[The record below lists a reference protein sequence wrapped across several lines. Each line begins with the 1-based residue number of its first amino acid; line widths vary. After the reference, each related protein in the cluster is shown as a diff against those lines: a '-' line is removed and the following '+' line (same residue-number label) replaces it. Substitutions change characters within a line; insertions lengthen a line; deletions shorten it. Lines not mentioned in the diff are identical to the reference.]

1 MPTTLTSDEIIN
13 AVIPTH
19 ICEIISKKYYS
30 KIPVAV
36 DFEHIIHSKTFLENP
51 TDDIALFSDHGLN
64 HVKNVA
70 AQVPTILRCV
80 QGIHIPKRNP
90 TRLKFMEQ
98 YGIILGLI
106 HDIGMSNVSAFGRA
120 MHGEFV
126 AQEVFMPN
134 FESIFKLLWEENIGN
149 IPWLLSNL
157 HSEKHLI
164 EKPNIVF
171 RELLALA
178 CCHRKQLVPVSV
190 LNNTSALQTKVQ
202 YFISNTLEYQYE
214 AKKNPKNTPKVD
226 KSNSKILKR
235 LGLFYKNFPKESFS
249 WLKSNDT
256 KIQELILDIIDTI
269 RILRCA
275 DGLRQRGTEL
285 KTSAQ
290 FQIFINQFTASAVY
304 SLTSKDGRMYFLEA
318 EKSVNSGESNVANM
332 YFTKEGDLRFSF
344 HRGYFHSEEAT
355 EKGLLSLQKLIVQL
369 DNDISDTFSRVELT
383 FNKEKIKTQKR
394 PMLLLETTDDRPK
407 FTQRLVENII
417 KAKPEL
423 ANFIAQV
430 PSLKL
435 ASPIEYSAYMNADYV
450 TWNAK
455 EKRSF
460 LKKIAANGHK
470 ITQIDIEKA
479 FTHSKIIQI
488 KTGDSVFD
496 AKTSP
501 VFVYFPFSYG
511 LEGYP
516 TGSYSPFKVAPWT
529 PLGSTGAIRGD
540 VRNATVIAKKD
551 VKLLIIPQED
561 YLQYWHA
568 MYSIDEFVKA
578 IKENKI
584 T

>member
-1 MPTTLTSDEIIN
+1 MPKQLNNDEIIR
-13 AVIPTH
+13 AVIPEH
-19 ICEIISKKYYS
+19 ICQLIGQKYYN
-30 KIPVAV
+30 KIPTAV

-80 QGIHIPKRNP
+80 QGIHIPKRSP

-98 YGIILGLI
+98 YGIILGFI

-134 FESIFKLLWEENIGN
+134 FEPIFKLLWEENIGN

-157 HSEKHLI
+157 HSEKHLV
-164 EKPNIVF
+164 EKPKVVF

-190 LNNTSALQTKVQ
+190 LNSASALQAKVQ
-202 YFISNTLEYQYE
+202 FFISNTLEHQYE
-214 AKKNPKNTPKVD
+214 DKKNPKNTPKTD
-226 KSNSKILKR
+226 KSNNKILKR
-235 LGLFYKNFPKESFS
+235 LGLFYKNFPEASFS
-249 WLKSNDT
+249 WLKSNDN
-256 KIQELILDIIDTI
+256 KIQELIFDIVDTI
-269 RILRCA
+269 RIVRCA

-304 SLTSKDGRMYFLEA
+304 SLTSKDGRMYFLES

-355 EKGLLSLQKLIVQL
+355 ERGLLSLQKLIIQL
-369 DNDISDTFSRVELT
+369 DNDISDTFSRIGLT
-383 FNKEKIKTQKR
+383 NDKEKFKAHKR
-394 PMLLLETTDDRPK
+394 PSLLLETTEDRPK
-407 FTQRLVENII
+407 FTKRLVENIV

-423 ANFIAQV
+423 AKFIVQV

-435 ASPIEYSAYMNADYV
+435 ASPTEYSAYMNADSV
-450 TWNAK
+450 TWNTK

-488 KTGDSVFD
+488 KANASVFD

-501 VFVYFPFSYG
+501 AFVYFPFSYG

-540 VRNATVIAKKD
+540 IRNATVVAKKN
-551 VKLLIIPQED
+551 VKLLMIPQED

-568 MYSIDEFVKA
+568 MYSVDEFVKA
-578 IKENKI
+578 IKEKKI
-584 T
+584 M